1 MAGNQRTARA
11 NVRRDRPA
19 TVNRIG
25 AYLLH
30 HMQSLLFSLGKIYQA
45 PATTIMTVAVIGIT
59 LSLPGGFY
67 LFLKNID
74 AMSGDF
80 RSSSQISL
88 YLDLELS
95 EKRGREVEKDIAGM
109 ENVASTRFISRDV
122 SLQEFREQSG
132 FGKSIDT
139 LSANPLPHTI
149 IVEPTAGDSFAVR
162 NLLNSL
168 QAIPEVEIAKL
179 DTEWLERLYTI
190 IEIAR
195 RAVVIIS
202 ILFACAVLLVIGNTI
217 RLDIQNRYQ
226 EIVVTKLIGA
236 TDAFIR
242 RPFLYG
248 GIWYGLLGGIVSWLI
263 VEIGYLAISGPLS
276 RLQVLYRSDMTLL
289 TFSAGEFLVLLAS
302 STILG
307 LAGSWIAVARHL
319 NQIEPT

>member
-1 MAGNQRTARA
+1 MAGSNKRRRT
-11 NVRRDRPA
+11 PA
-19 TVNRIG
+19 ASNRIS

-30 HMQSLLFSLGKIYQA
+30 HLQTMMFSLRKIYAA

-88 YLDLELS
+88 YLDLKTS
-95 EKRGREVEKDIAGM
+95 EKQAQALEKQIAKM
-109 ENVASTRFISRDV
+109 EQVISTRFISREL
-122 SLQEFREQSG
+122 SLEEFRQNSG

-139 LSANPLPHTI
+139 LSTNPLPHTI
-149 IVEPTAGDSFAVR
+149 IVEPGQADTFAVR

-168 QAIPEVEIAKL
+168 QAMPEVEIAKL

-190 IEIAR
+190 IEIAKR
-195 RAVVIIS
+195 SVAIIT
-202 ILFACAVLLVIGNTI
+202 ILFACAVLLIIGNTI

-226 EIVVTKLIGA
+226 EIIVTKLIGA
-236 TDAFIR
+236 TNAFIR
-242 RPFLYG
+242 RPFLYS
-248 GIWYGLLGGIVSWLI
+248 GIWYGLLGGIISWLI
-263 VEIGYLAISGPLS
+263 VEIGYLAISGPLE
-276 RLQVLYRSDMTLL
+276 RLNLLYKSDMNLI
-289 TFSAGEFLVLLAS
+289 TFSFHDFIVLITS
-302 STILG
+302 STLLG

-319 NQIEPT
+319 NQIEPS

>member
-1 MAGNQRTARA
+1 MAGGNI
-11 NVRRDRPA
+11 RRSTPA
-19 TVNRIG
+19 TSNRVS

-30 HMQSLLFSLGKIYQA
+30 HFKSMLFSLGKIYEA
-45 PATTIMTVAVIGIT
+45 PTTTIMTVAVIGIT

-74 AMSGDF
+74 AIAGDF

-95 EKRGREVEKDIAGM
+95 EKSARKLEKEIASMDTVVSTQFFSREQ
-109 ENVASTRFISRDV
+109 
-122 SLQEFREQSG
+122 SLEEFRQNSG

-139 LSANPLPHTI
+139 LNSNPLPHTI
-149 IVEPTAGDSFAVR
+149 IVEPAEADTFTIRG
-162 NLLNSL
+162 LLKNL
-168 QAIPEVEIAKL
+168 QAIPEVDIAKL

-190 IEIAR
+190 IEIAKR
-195 RAVVIIS
+195 SVII
-202 ILFACAVLLVIGNTI
+202 ITVLFAFAVLLIIGNTI

-248 GIWYGLLGGIVSWLI
+248 GIWYGLLGGILSWLI
-263 VEIGYLAISGPLS
+263 VEIGYFAISGPLE
-276 RLQVLYRSDMTLL
+276 RLNLLYQSEMSLITFSFHDFIILITSSTLL
-289 TFSAGEFLVLLAS
+289 
-302 STILG
+302 G
-307 LAGSWIAVARHL
+307 LTGSWIAVARHL